1 MGYRSLLVPIDPGPQ
16 CTARTRFAIRLARD
30 FGAHLSG
37 IACTGLVE
45 LPGITSGASAL
56 ADLAAMAWDELRG
69 RAERATS
76 ALEKECQAAGFNDV
90 DAFVC
95 EGEPSAAL
103 LHHAHAHDL
112 SVLSQADPAQ
122 PGHAAAQHFV
132 EQVVLYSPRPTL
144 LLPHAGRFDGH
155 CDTVMV
161 AWDDS
166 REAARAVSD
175 ALPMLR
181 RASRV
186 HVVTWK
192 ENGIYQGTPRPAQLD
207 SVGVWLER
215 HGVHAELHNETTSD
229 RIADAMLSLASDV
242 GADLIVMGAY
252 GHARWAER
260 IVGGA
265 TRGLLGAMTVPV
277 LMSH

>member
-1 MGYRSLLVPIDPGPQ
+1 M
-16 CTARTRFAIRLARD
+16 
-30 FGAHLSG
+30 
-37 IACTGLVE
+37 
-45 LPGITSGASAL
+45 
-56 ADLAAMAWDELRG
+56 
-69 RAERATS
+69 
-76 ALEKECQAAGFNDV
+76 
-90 DAFVC
+90 
-95 EGEPSAAL
+95 
-103 LHHAHAHDL
+103 
-112 SVLSQADPAQ
+112 
-122 PGHAAAQHFV
+122 
-132 EQVVLYSPRPTL
+132 LYSPRPTL